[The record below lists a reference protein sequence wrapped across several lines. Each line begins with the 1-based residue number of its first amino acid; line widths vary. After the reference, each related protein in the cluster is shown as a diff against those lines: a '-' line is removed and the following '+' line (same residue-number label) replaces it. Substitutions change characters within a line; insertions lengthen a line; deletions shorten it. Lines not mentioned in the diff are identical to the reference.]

1 VTARVRE
8 YRYRQAKGKQDRQ
21 RQRVRSKNESRYVIK
36 VKFISDKEEIDERIS
51 LWAPLWIDYGV
62 PIWQG
67 KNVYIPIVI
76 PYYTI
81 FILKPVHAL

>member
-1 VTARVRE
+1 MTARVRE

-51 LWAPLWIDYGV
+51 L
-62 PIWQG
+62 
-67 KNVYIPIVI
+67 
-76 PYYTI
+76 
-81 FILKPVHAL
+81 